1 MDELALEAKKG
12 MEKSIN
18 NLRTQLSTLRTGR
31 ANAMLLDT
39 IQVDYYGDK
48 IALKDIASITVPE
61 PRQLL
66 IKPYDKNDL
75 KAIVTA
81 INASDIGI
89 NPQNEGTL
97 VRLIF
102 PPLTEERRRE
112 LVKLAKKYG
121 EEARVALR
129 NVRRDYIDYIKDS
142 EDYSDDLKRRIEAD
156 IQKVTDEMI
165 AEVDNI
171 LKDKEQEIMQ
181 I

>member
-75 KAIVTA
+75 KAIVAA

-102 PPLTEERRRE
+102 PPLTEDRRRE

-121 EEARVALR
+121 EEARIALR
-129 NVRRDYIDYIKDS
+129 NIRRDYIDYIKDS

-156 IQKVTDEMI
+156 IQKVTDEMS
-165 AEVDNI
+165 AEVDAI
-171 LKDKEQEIMQ
+171 LKEKEQEIMQ

>member
-75 KAIVTA
+75 KAIVAA

-102 PPLTEERRRE
+102 PPLTEDRRRE

-129 NVRRDYIDYIKDS
+129 NIRRDYIDYIKDS

-156 IQKVTDEMI
+156 IQKVTDEMS
-165 AEVDNI
+165 AEVDAI
-171 LKDKEQEIMQ
+171 LKEKEQEIMQ

>member
-102 PPLTEERRRE
+102 PPLTEDRRRE

-129 NVRRDYIDYIKDS
+129 NIRRDYIDYIKDS

-156 IQKVTDEMI
+156 IQKVTDEMS
-165 AEVDNI
+165 AEVDAI
-171 LKDKEQEIMQ
+171 LKEKEQEIMQ

>member
-12 MEKSIN
+12 MEKTIS

-39 IQVDYYGDK
+39 VQVDYYGDK
-48 IALKDIASITVPE
+48 IPLKDIASITVPE

-75 KAIVTA
+75 KAIVAA

-102 PPLTEERRRE
+102 PPLTEDRRRE
-112 LVKLAKKYG
+112 LVKVSRKYG

-156 IQKVTDEMI
+156 IQKVTDDMS
-165 AEVDNI
+165 AEVDSI
-171 LKDKEQEIMQ
+171 LKAKEQEIMQ

>member
-12 MEKSIN
+12 MEKTIF

-48 IALKDIASITVPE
+48 IPLKDIASITVPE

-75 KAIVTA
+75 KAIVAA

-102 PPLTEERRRE
+102 PPLTEDRRRE
-112 LVKLAKKYG
+112 LVKVSRKYG

-142 EDYSDDLKRRIEAD
+142 EDYSDDLKRRIETD
-156 IQKVTDEMI
+156 IQKVTDDMS
-165 AEVDNI
+165 AEVDSI
-171 LKDKEQEIMQ
+171 LKAKEQEIMQ